1 MKRVRDDVGY
11 APPRPGPPGGQVLRP
26 PPTSFVFRVLIPK
39 AAVADV
45 VGTNNKQNLRRLNE
59 ESGANI
65 QMFQAPHNAPFGVAA
80 VAGSAPEVH
89 SATLLLMESARIIDG
104 LAVLIANADVPLA
117 LALVDTPAKLALA
130 SKQLSRDSPDTV
142 IDVKGSPDA
151 INATVMA
158 LCRELERREAEKQTT
173 TQDRKL
179 DLTKPPADQRL
190 DGWQRSVVIPVHAP
204 LIAKLQGPN
213 NVTIDSIRRE
223 SHANISFGDA
233 TADEVP
239 VGISGPETAVELA
252 VRRVYEL
259 LNEPVPNVR
268 ELAETAARTKG
279 KEFAGGYF

>member
-1 MKRVRDDVGY
+1 MKRVRDDANY
-11 APPRPGPPGGQVLRP
+11 PPSRPGPAAPRP

-39 AAVADV
+39 VAVADV

-89 SATLLLMESARIIDG
+89 AATIMLMESARITDG
-104 LAVLIANADVPLA
+104 LAVLIANADVPLV
-117 LALVDTPAKLALA
+117 LALGDTPAKLGLA

-151 INATVMA
+151 VNVTVLA
-158 LCRELERREAEKQTT
+158 LCRELERREAEKQT
-173 TQDRKL
+173 QDRKL
-179 DLTKPPADQRL
+179 DLKAPDQRQ
-190 DGWQRSVVIPVHAP
+190 DGWQRSVVIPVHTP

-213 NVTIDSIRRE
+213 NVTINDIRRDT
-223 SHANISFGDA
+223 HASISFGDA

-239 VGISGPETAVELA
+239 VSISGPEAAVELA
-252 VRRVYEL
+252 VRCVYEL
-259 LNEPVPNVR
+259 LGEPVPNVR
-268 ELAETAARTKG
+268 EHAETAARTKG

>member
-11 APPRPGPPGGQVLRP
+11 APPRGAPPAPRP
-26 PPTSFVFRVLIPK
+26 PISFVFRVLIPK

-45 VGTNNKQNLRRLNE
+45 VGPNNKQNLRRLNE

-89 SATLLLMESARIIDG
+89 AATMMLMESARLVDS
-104 LAVLIANADVPLA
+104 LAVLIANAEVPVA

-130 SKQLSRDSPDTV
+130 PKQLSRDSPDTV

-151 INATVMA
+151 VSATVLA
-158 LCRELERREAEKQTT
+158 LCRELERREGDKQ
-173 TQDRKL
+173 TQDRKA
-179 DLTKPPADQRL
+179 DLSKPSTDQRQ

-213 NVTIDSIRRE
+213 HATINDIRRDTR
-223 SHANISFGDA
+223 ATITFGDA

-239 VGISGPETAVELA
+239 VGISGPEAAVELA
-252 VRRVYEL
+252 VRCVYEL
-259 LNEPVPNVR
+259 LGESVPNIR
-268 ELAETAARTKG
+268 EHAETAARTKG